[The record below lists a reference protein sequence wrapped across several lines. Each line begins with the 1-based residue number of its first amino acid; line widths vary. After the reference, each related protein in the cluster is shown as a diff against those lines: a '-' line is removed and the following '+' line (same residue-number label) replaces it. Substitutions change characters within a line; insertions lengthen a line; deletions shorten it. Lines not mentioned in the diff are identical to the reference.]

1 MMFPLAYCYLRKVS
15 KCSLFLGAL
24 MLAVSYLKA
33 QPGESRF
40 DYDRLDEVKIRQ
52 MLRMFEIDSLSDFN
66 TIKTRCYNAA
76 DSSTYRSHTKSY
88 TYDAP
93 MAQVWESYLTAP
105 PHVAW
110 QCLMVDYAFSF
121 AERQG
126 TIYHN
131 GDTFTGLEEGQLHF
145 LNLNFLGFFK
155 LAVGHKVTRIDE
167 QNKSI
172 KFCYLENGAS
182 QGSQWIRMKA
192 LKDGTTKVTHYTRYK
207 SSSQFRDKN
216 LYPTLHTMI
225 INAFHHNIKRNL
237 RRRMRKA
244 AQNKTRQL

>member
-1 MMFPLAYCYLRKVS
+1 MKFLQAFSRLTKDWRF
-15 KCSLFLGAL
+15 SLFLGAL
-24 MLAVSYLKA
+24 LLASSCLKA
-33 QPGESRF
+33 QPGEGRF
-40 DYDRLDEVKIRQ
+40 DYDRLSEVKISQ
-52 MLRMFEIDSLSDFN
+52 MLRTFEIDSLSDFN
-66 TIKTRCYNAA
+66 AIKTRCYNAA

-88 TYDAP
+88 TFDAP
-93 MAQVWESYLTAP
+93 MAQVWESYMTAP

-126 TIYHN
+126 TICHN

-182 QGSQWIRMKA
+182 QGSQWIRMKV
-192 LKDGTTKVTHYTRYK
+192 LKDGTTQVTHFTRFK

-216 LYPTLHTMI
+216 LYPTLHTLI

-237 RRRMRKA
+237 RRRMRKIE
-244 AQNKTRQL
+244 QNKTRQL